1 MDKLMRAV
9 TALGQLA
16 ILWAL
21 CLLGEQLAGFLP
33 LPGAILAMVVLLILL
48 CTRVLPRQAVGRVGD
63 FFQRNMAFFVIPSG
77 VAIVERYGLVR
88 GQLGKI
94 LLVMVVTIVLT
105 YGGTALTIRAVTRWQ
120 GRRRRDA

>member
-21 CLLGEQLAGFLP
+21 CLLGEQLAGFFA

-63 FFQRNMAFFVIPSG
+63 FFQRNMAFSSSPRAWPLSS
-77 VAIVERYGLVR
+77 
-88 GQLGKI
+88 
-94 LLVMVVTIVLT
+94 
-105 YGGTALTIRAVTRWQ
+105 GTAWSGASWARFSSSWWSPSS
-120 GRRRRDA
+120 